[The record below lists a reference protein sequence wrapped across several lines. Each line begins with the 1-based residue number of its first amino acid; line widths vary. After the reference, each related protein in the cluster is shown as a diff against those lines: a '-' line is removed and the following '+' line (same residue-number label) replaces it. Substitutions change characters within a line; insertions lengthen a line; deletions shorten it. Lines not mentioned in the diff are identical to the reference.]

1 VVAPAATGILPN
13 ETGASCHSLTN
24 FPLPHA
30 TIPADLDS
38 KINLLNLSS
47 PEPFT
52 GSGSTC

>member
-1 VVAPAATGILPN
+1 VVAPAATGNFPH

-24 FPLPHA
+24 LSLPHA

-38 KINLLNLSS
+38 KNNLLNLSS